1 MKLRTLFAALFAFA
15 RCYALTPAHAVEP
28 PQYGA
33 GASSVGT
40 YCSDGS
46 GHWVA
51 CPNSGGGGGGGAITA
66 AAGSYAAGALLDGA
80 SVNIGSLADAAWV
93 SGNGTITAILKTI
106 STTLSSNIY
115 TPGTAGTPSAQ
126 VLTTQPPTSNF
137 VSGTTAA
144 MTGTTSTQVIAAVA
158 SNRIYVTSISCV
170 NSHATVGTFVT
181 VQDGSGGTAL
191 RTMAAG
197 AVFQGDEANGGFA
210 PLFKTTSGNGV
221 FVADVTTGAN
231 VICNAAGYSGP

>member
-1 MKLRTLFAALFAFA
+1 MIKFKILLAVAAMAAWGLGPAQA
-15 RCYALTPAHAVEP
+15 QQSVKICILNPTPSP
-28 PQYGA
+28 PGCQDVSATNPLPTTG
-33 GASSVGT
+33 
-40 YCSDGS
+40 
-46 GHWVA
+46 
-51 CPNSGGGGGGGAITA
+51 GGGGGGGAITA
-66 AAGSYAAGALLDGA
+66 AAGSYVAGALLDGA

-93 SGNGTITAILKTI
+93 SGNGTLTALLKAI
-106 STTLSSNIY
+106 STTLSNNIY

-144 MTGTTSTQVIAAVA
+144 MTGTTSTQLLAAIT
-158 SNRIYVTSISCV
+158 SNRLYVTSISCV

-197 AVFQGDEANGGFA
+197 AVFQGDEANGGFV

-231 VICNAAGYSGP
+231 VICNASGFSGP